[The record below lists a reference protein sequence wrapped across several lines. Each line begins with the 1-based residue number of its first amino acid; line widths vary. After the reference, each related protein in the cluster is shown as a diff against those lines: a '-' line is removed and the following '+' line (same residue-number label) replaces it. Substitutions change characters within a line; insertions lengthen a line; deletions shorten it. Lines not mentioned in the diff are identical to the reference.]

1 VKWTALFLAIGIAV
15 APSAAFCR
23 GPVDECKTLT
33 HHGKSKEAQR
43 CFASLLQSGDP
54 YLRAEGYWGLERYE
68 EANEQFREA
77 KRDQPKSAQVDVEWG
92 RLFLARFNKAEAAN
106 LFQEAIAIDPNYAPA
121 YLGMARVAAESYSKK
136 AVEFAHQALQHDPKL
151 VEAQELLS
159 YLALEDDNSQ
169 LAMEEA
175 RKALDISAEALDAM
189 AVLASVDW
197 LNDKPQSPWIDRAL
211 RINPIYGEAYATG
224 AHFFVINR
232 RYEEGIRSYRKAI
245 ELNPGLWEAH
255 SQLGINLMR
264 LGLNDEAKQQLEQ
277 SYAAGYRNAETVNS
291 LRLLDSLKNY
301 NTYRGTNTTVILEKR
316 EADLLRPY
324 VQDELE
330 HALNAYAKKYK
341 TALPGPIRLE
351 VYPNHDDF
359 VVRTLGLPGQ
369 GGLLGVTFGTTVAMD
384 SPSAR
389 PPGGFNWGS
398 TLWHELSHVYVLS
411 MTQHRVPRW
420 FTEGLAVH
428 EESAKEQ
435 DWGDRMTPEIVKAL
449 QKKQLL
455 PVLELDRGFVRPE
468 YPTQVIVSYF
478 EAGKICDYI
487 AQKWGD
493 DALLGMIHS
502 YAARKTTADAIRE
515 NLHLEPQALDRE
527 FSTWLEAQTKRTVER
542 FDDWKKRLDESH
554 AAWKAGKRK
563 EAIQTALAIRDDY
576 PDYVGG
582 GSVYELLADAYVAE
596 GDKKAAAAQ
605 LEAYREKGGTNPAAL
620 KSLAAIQAESG
631 DSKGAEYTWGKLIYI
646 YPEDEELHRKLG
658 ALRLRKGDAKAAV
671 VEYRALLALHP
682 SDTAQSHFDLAQA
695 LEAAGRNNEAKDEV
709 LLALEAAPD
718 FKPAQRLLLELNK

>member
-1 VKWTALFLAIGIAV
+1 MKWIAAILAMGIAA
-15 APSAAFCR
+15 APFALGAARLDDCR
-23 GPVDECKTLT
+23 TLAR
-33 HHGKSKEAQR
+33 HGKSKEAQR
-43 CFASLLQSGDP
+43 CFAGLVQSSDAF
-54 YLRAEGYWGLERYE
+54 LRAEGFWGLQRFED
-68 EANEQFREA
+68 ANEQFRAAQRE
-77 KRDQPKSAQVDVEWG
+77 QPKSPEVDVEWG
-92 RLFLARFNKAEAAN
+92 KLFLERFNRAEAAN
-106 LFQEAIAIDPNYAPA
+106 LFEEAKAIDPNYAPA

-136 AVEFAHQALQHDPKL
+136 AVDLAHEALKRDPKL
-151 VEAQELLS
+151 VEAQELLA
-159 YLALEDDNSQ
+159 YLALEDDNPQ
-169 LAMEEA
+169 LATAEA
-175 RKALDISAEALDAM
+175 QKALSISAEALDAM
-189 AVLASVDW
+189 AVLASIDW
-197 LNDKPQSPWIDRAL
+197 LNDKPESSWMTRILAL
-211 RINPIYGEAYATG
+211 NPIYGEAYATG
-224 AHFFVINR
+224 AHFLVINR
-232 RYEEGIRSYRKAI
+232 RYEEGIRLYRKAT
-245 ELNPGLWEAH
+245 ELNPQLWEAH

-264 LGLNDEAKQQLEQ
+264 LGQNEEAKRHLEQ

-301 NTYRGTNTTVILEKR
+301 QTFRGNNTVVILEKK

-330 HALNAYAKKYK
+330 HAIGAYANKYK
-341 TALPGPIRLE
+341 TTLPGPVRLE

-398 TLWHELSHVYVLS
+398 TMWHELSHVYVLS
-411 MTQHRVPRW
+411 MTGHRVPRW

-428 EESAKEQ
+428 EEGAKQ
-435 DWGDRMTPEIVKAL
+435 PDWGDRMTPEIVKAL

-455 PVLELDRGFVRPE
+455 PVLQLDRGFVRPE
-468 YPTQVIVSYF
+468 YPTQVVVSYF
-478 EAGKICDYI
+478 EAGKICDFI

-493 DALLGMIHS
+493 GALLGMIRS

-515 NLHLEPQALDRE
+515 NLHQEPQALDRE
-527 FSTWLEAQTKRTVER
+527 FMAWLEAQTKRTVDH
-542 FDDWKKRLDESH
+542 FDAWKKSLDESH
-554 AAWKAGKRK
+554 AALKAGRSAD
-563 EAIQTALAIRDDY
+563 AIKLAVAIRDDY

-582 GSVYELLADAYVAE
+582 GSVYELLADAYTAA
-596 GDKKAAAAQ
+596 GDKRSAAKQ
-605 LEAYREKGGTNPAAL
+605 LEAYRDRGGSNPAVL
-620 KSLAAIQAESG
+620 KKLAALQSEFGDAKAAESTL
-631 DSKGAEYTWGKLIYI
+631 SKLIYI

-658 ALRLRKGDAKAAV
+658 ALRLKNGNANAAI

-682 SDTAQSHFDLAQA
+682 SDTAESHFDLAQA
-695 LEAAGRNNEAKDEV
+695 LQAAGKSNEAKDEV

>member
-1 VKWTALFLAIGIAV
+1 MKGIALILAIGMAA
-15 APSAAFCR
+15 APFALGAGQLHECR
-23 GPVDECKTLT
+23 TLV
-33 HHGKSKEAQR
+33 HHGKTSEAQR
-43 CFASLLQSGDP
+43 CFAGLVQSSDP
-54 YLRAEGYWGLERYE
+54 FLRAEGFWGLQRFE
-68 EANEQFREA
+68 EANEQFRAAQRE
-77 KRDQPKSAQVDVEWG
+77 QPKSPQVDVEWG
-92 RLFLARFNKAEAAN
+92 RLFLERFNRAEAAN
-106 LFQEAIAIDPNYAPA
+106 LFEEAKAIDPNYAPA

-136 AVEFAHQALQHDPKL
+136 ALDLAHEALQRDPKL

-159 YLALEDDNSQ
+159 YLALEDDNPK
-169 LAMEEA
+169 LATEEA
-175 RKALDISAEALDAM
+175 QKALSISPEALDAM
-189 AVLASVDW
+189 AVLASIDW
-197 LNDKPQSPWIDRAL
+197 LNDKPQSSSMDRILAL
-211 RINPIYGEAYATG
+211 NPIYGEAYSTG
-224 AHFFVINR
+224 AHFLVINR
-232 RYEEGIRSYRKAI
+232 RYEDGIRLYRKAI
-245 ELNPGLWEAH
+245 ELNPRLWEAH

-264 LGLNDEAKQQLEQ
+264 LGLNEEAKRHLEQ

-301 NTYRGTNTTVILEKR
+301 DTFRGANAVVMLEKK

-324 VQDELE
+324 VQAELE
-330 HALNAYAKKYK
+330 HAISAYAKKYK
-341 TALPGPIRLE
+341 TALPGPVRLE

-398 TLWHELSHVYVLS
+398 TMWHELSHVYVLS

-428 EESAKEQ
+428 EESAKEP

-493 DALLGMIHS
+493 GALLGMIHS

-515 NLHLEPQALDRE
+515 NLHVEPQVLDHE
-527 FSTWLEAQTKRTVER
+527 FTTWLEAQTKRTVEH

-554 AAWKAGKRK
+554 AALKAGKRE
-563 EAIQTALAIRDDY
+563 EAIKAALAIRDDY

-582 GSVYELLADAYVAE
+582 GSVYELLGDAYAAG
-596 GDKKAAAAQ
+596 GDKHSAAMQ
-605 LEAYREKGGTNPAAL
+605 LEAYRDKGGTNPATL
-620 KSLAAIQAESG
+620 KKLASLETESG
-631 DSKGAEYTWGKLIYI
+631 DAKAAEYTLGKLIYI

-658 ALRLRKGDAKAAV
+658 ALRLKNGNANAAV
-671 VEYRALLALHP
+671 TEYRALLALRP
-682 SDTAQSHFDLAQA
+682 SDTAESHFDLAQA
-695 LEAAGRNNEAKDEV
+695 LEAAGKSNEAKDEV